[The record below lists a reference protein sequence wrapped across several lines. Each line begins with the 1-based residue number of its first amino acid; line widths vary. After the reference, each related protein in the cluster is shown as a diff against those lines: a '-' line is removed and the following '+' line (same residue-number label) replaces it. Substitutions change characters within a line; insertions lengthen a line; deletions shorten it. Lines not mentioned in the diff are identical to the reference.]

1 MHVKKKDEYTYL
13 LKKSISYVL
22 GWQACV
28 ENEDALST
36 RRELK
41 LGAWSERLTIDILEF
56 DQGYGDCYANG
67 ESEPDS
73 FDYESGI

>member
-41 LGAWSERLTIDILEF
+41 TIDILEF

>member
-1 MHVKKKDEYTYL
+1 MRIKPEEEYSYL
-13 LKKSISYVL
+13 VKKSISYTL
-22 GWQACV
+22 GWQACA
-28 ENEDALST
+28 ESKDALSA
-36 RRELK
+36 RREINLVD
-41 LGAWSERLTIDILEF
+41 RLEF